1 MEEIIARIN
10 EVLKLDIDDNE
21 TLDISRADIISKIIA
36 KDCEWVDIQKAF
48 INILTDNNRSTDDYN
63 VLAQALYYSIDFDKT
78 CNKDIL
84 DKDRLIALINF
95 RLNPFDKPYED
106 NLAWSLTC
114 DFYTLDYCNSTYNVF
129 RDEKMLS
136 ILREYGLIE

>member
-10 EVLKLDIDDNE
+10 EILKLDIDNN
-21 TLDISRADIISKIIA
+21 TILDISRSDIITKIIA
-36 KDCEWVDIQKAF
+36 KDYKWNDILQAF
-48 INILTDNNRSTDDYN
+48 ILILADSKREMDDYTVIAQVLYSTDFIE
-63 VLAQALYYSIDFDKT
+63 SCDKEA
-78 CNKDIL
+78 I

-114 DFYTLDYCNSTYNVF
+114 DFYNLDYCNSTYNIF
-129 RDEKMLS
+129 RDEKILC
-136 ILREYGLIE
+136 ILREYGLIN